1 MQKIMTGCGNYE
13 VLDYLNFKFPAL
25 YNPTEHLAIDE
36 VILKFKS
43 KLGFLQFIPKR
54 RKRFGTTLYKL
65 CDSLGYT

>member
-13 VLDYLNFKFPAL
+13 VLDYLNFRFAAL
-25 YNPTEHLAIDE
+25 YNPTEHLTIDE

-43 KLGFLQFIPKR
+43 ELGFLQFILKR
-54 RKRFGTTLYKL
+54 RKRFGITLYKL